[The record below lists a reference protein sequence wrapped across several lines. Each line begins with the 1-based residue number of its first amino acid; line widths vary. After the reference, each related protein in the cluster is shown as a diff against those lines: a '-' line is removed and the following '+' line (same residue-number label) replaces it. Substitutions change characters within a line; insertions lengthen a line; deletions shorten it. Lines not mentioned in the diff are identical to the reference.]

1 MARVRSAA
9 GTGVSAVR
17 AAPRIW
23 SLALIAAML
32 LFAIAGHANALSPQP
47 DVHTIMFGSNSAHI
61 NAAGRKIINQIVSD
75 VRKNYGDVYKIAA
88 TGHADRAGS
97 ADYNLALSL
106 KRAEAVR
113 DALVAAGIAASAITI
128 DHRGETEPAVP
139 TGDGVSERT
148 NRRVTIVM
156 E

>member
-1 MARVRSAA
+1 LVA
-9 GTGVSAVR
+9 GLDCG
-17 AAPRIW
+17 
-23 SLALIAAML
+23 
-32 LFAIAGHANALSPQP
+32 IAGHANALSPQP

-61 NAAGRKIINQIVSD
+61 DAAGRKVIDQIVSD

-113 DALVAAGIAASAITI
+113 DALVAAGIPHDAITTAKL
-128 DHRGETEPAVP
+128 GETEPVVP
-139 TGDGVSERT
+139 TADGVSESA
-148 NRRVTIVM
+148 NRRVEVIVQ
-156 E
+156 

>member
-1 MARVRSAA
+1 MAAAFLANARSA
-9 GTGVSAVR
+9 G
-17 AAPRIW
+17 
-23 SLALIAAML
+23 
-32 LFAIAGHANALSPQP
+32 ALSPPPP
-47 DVHTIMFGSNSAHI
+47 DYYTILFAFDSARVD
-61 NAAGRKIINQIVSD
+61 AAGSEIIDEIASKARTSRAD
-75 VRKNYGDVYKIAA
+75 RGYGGKYAITA
-88 TGHADRAGS
+88 TGHADTAGP
-97 ADYNLALSL
+97 ADYNLDLSL

-128 DHRGETEPAVP
+128 DHRGETEPTVP